1 MIDSDKL
8 VDLAESLI
16 PKVTTYGRSVGMNVT
31 DEFTTIPTDNEVL
44 QISDSTNGIFRK
56 KYPDYEVK
64 CWNRSFWDNLKRRY
78 YKCVWL
84 TVRKMETI
92 NDEV

>member
-31 DEFTTIPTDNEVL
+31 DKFTTIPTDNEVL
-44 QISDSTNGIFRK
+44 QISDSANGIFRK
-56 KYPDYEVK
+56 KHPDYEVK
-64 CWNRSFWDNLKRRY
+64 CWNRSFWDNLKRQY
-78 YKCVWL
+78 YQCVWL
-84 TVRKMETI
+84 TVRKVEA
-92 NDEV
+92 EE